1 MLIMGAAGVW
11 GSHGPLL
18 SWPSQFLDGPAA
30 STGFAVIKTIGAFG
44 SFLGSYLV
52 GACPATLST
61 NHILFWVIL
70 LLFLCVNFVRDFQF
84 PASFFVRV
92 CRCVFCCEHAFLS
105 CTRAAWSSHVPTHFY
120 PRLLTG
126 VVTQAFGNDFSPAL
140 WLMSG
145 QLALCALLM
154 VCFPEPGPGGELA
167 PPWWVPRLAAGAKGG
182 VRWLTGRIRRQGSN
196 GGLGISLVKQ
206 QCANEGTQDSPVNQV
221 VPHA

>member
-1 MLIMGAAGVW
+1 MVIVKTREINARVVWSNPCLSLRILPWVLQEVGFSGAYAMLIMGAAGVW

-18 SWPSQFLDGPAA
+18 SWPSLFLDGPAA

-52 GACPATLST
+52 GMRTACCHNRLHAHPS
-61 NHILFWVIL
+61 
-70 LLFLCVNFVRDFQF
+70 CCCY
-84 PASFFVRV
+84 PCSSRV
-92 CRCVFCCEHAFLS
+92 S
-105 CTRAAWSSHVPTHFY
+105 Y
-120 PRLLTG
+120 PQRTG
-126 VVTQAFGNDFSPAL
+126 VVTEWYGNDFGPAL

-154 VCFPEPGPGGELA
+154 VCFPEPGPGGALA
-167 PPWWVPRLAAGAKGG
+167 PPWWAPGLADGAKGSI
-182 VRWLTGRIRRQGSN
+182 RWVTGRMQRRGSN

-206 QCANEGTQDSPVNQV
+206 LPQDEVPQESPVDQV